1 MRPVKLA
8 RPSGPSNGSNGRAQV
23 LPAVAT
29 TTTSAAASAAAS
41 ATTTAT
47 AASAAAAAEAAATA
61 AEATAAAAA
70 AEAATTAAAA
80 AAAAAAAFTRT
91 AIASLVDVQAAAVE
105 LRAVHLGDRLV
116 SVTGVG
122 ERDEAEA
129 AAAAR
134 LAVTQDGCVRDL
146 AKLLECCAESV
157 GIRAPAETTY
167 EELLGHDFSASLIAR
182 HGRA

>member
-1 MRPVKLA
+1 MSP
-8 RPSGPSNGSNGRAQV
+8 NGRAQV

-61 AEATAAAAA
+61 AAEATAAAAA
-70 AEAATTAAAA
+70 AEAATTATAG
-80 AAAAAAAFTRT
+80 AAAAAFTRT
-91 AIASLVDVQAAAVE
+91 AIASLVDVQAAAIE